1 MTKEKE
7 EYVEVTVKVPKR
19 LMELLEDQ
27 NYFGW
32 SQEEYF
38 TACMLRGTDCE
49 LNELDVTESERLQKK
64 YGHDVSVLSF
74 TRHKK
79 LSKA

>member
-1 MTKEKE
+1 MSEK

-19 LMELLEDQ
+19 LIALLEDQ

-32 SQEEYF
+32 AKEEYF
-38 TACMLRGTDCE
+38 TACMMRGTDCE
-49 LNELDVTESERLQKK
+49 LNELDITEAQRLEKK

-74 TRHKK
+74 TVHQK
-79 LSKA
+79 LS